1 MTVSQLWMS
10 FIVRYNMKFKV
21 TYQKNQKLFTTVFVA
36 NNLKELYAQNDFP
49 TNIIKI
55 RELKQLDLGELFA
68 TNSQKNVY
76 EFFSQLNIMLGA
88 NLTFSESIDLLLET
102 KQEKKIEEILEV
114 IKQSLSSSVP
124 IDQALEKYTKYL
136 GKTSILFLKLGF
148 ENSNIKDAMSSLVEI
163 LDEDMKSSEKL
174 SEVMRYP
181 LILFISLFISI
192 GMIFIYV
199 LPNFEFVFSLLK
211 DEVPLSTQVL
221 LTLKDIVNDYWILLI
236 IGIVLSVV
244 SVLVLIQKYR
254 YIFDTIILLHIP
266 IFSKMIQDYYFYRLF
281 LSLSII
287 VRSKYQFQ
295 TAIVNSKNIVNN
307 LYVQE
312 KIDDILRHIKNG
324 MSISEAFVKTNI
336 FDSLT
341 LKLLHT
347 ADNTNKYESIL
358 QDITAQ
364 YKKRFHKSL
373 QNFSSTIE
381 PLLILVISLIVLW
394 LILAIMLPIWDL
406 GSVIN

>member
-1 MTVSQLWMS
+1 
-10 FIVRYNMKFKV
+10 MKFKI
-21 TYQKNQKLFTTVFVA
+21 TYQKDKKISTKVLTA
-36 NNLKELYAQNDFP
+36 NSLEELYTQNDFP
-49 TNIIKI
+49 NNIIKI
-55 RELKQLDLGELFA
+55 KEVKQFDLNDLF
-68 TNSQKNVY
+68 TLNSKKNVY
-76 EFFSQLNIMLGA
+76 ELFSQLSIMLGA

-124 IDQALEKYTKYL
+124 MDKALEKYTKYL

-174 SEVMRYP
+174 AEVMRYP
-181 LILFISLFISI
+181 LILSVSLFISI

-211 DEVPLSTQVL
+211 DDVPFSTEVL
-221 LTLKDIVNDYWILLI
+221 LTLKDIVNQYWLFLI
-236 IGIVLSVV
+236 VGIVV
-244 SVLVLIQKYR
+244 SVISLFLLYQKYR
-254 YIFDTIILLHIP
+254 YTFDTIILLHIP
-266 IFSKMIQDYYFYRLF
+266 IFSKMIQNYYFYRLF

-287 VRSKYQFQ
+287 IRSKYQFQ

-307 LYVQE
+307 YYVQE
-312 KIDDILRHIKNG
+312 KIDEILLHIKNG

-336 FDSLT
+336 FDRLT
-341 LKLLHT
+341 VKLLYT
-347 ADNTNKYESIL
+347 ADNTNQYESIL
-358 QDITAQ
+358 QEITAQ

-381 PLLILVISLIVLW
+381 PLLILIISLIVLW
-394 LILAIMLPIWDL
+394 LILAIMMPIWDL

>member
-1 MTVSQLWMS
+1 
-10 FIVRYNMKFKV
+10 MKFKV
-21 TYQKNQKLFTTVFVA
+21 TYQA
-36 NNLKELYAQNDFP
+36 NRQIFKKVLQANSVDELYSHKNFP
-49 TNIIKI
+49 NNIIKI
-55 RELKQLDLGELFA
+55 KELKQFDLGELFA
-68 TNSQKNVY
+68 KNSQKNVY

-102 KQEKKIEEILEV
+102 KQEKKIEEILQV
-114 IKQSLSSSVP
+114 IKQSLSSSIP

-148 ENSNIKDAMSSLVEI
+148 ENSNIKDAINSLVEI
-163 LDEDMKSSEKL
+163 LEEDMKSSEKL

-211 DEVPLSTQVL
+211 DDVPLSTQVL
-221 LTLKDIVNDYWILLI
+221 LTLKDIVNQYWFFLI
-236 IGIVLSVV
+236 IGIFVGALSV
-244 SVLVLIQKYR
+244 LLLIRKYR
-254 YIFDTIILLHIP
+254 YIFDKIILLHIP

-287 VRSKYQFQ
+287 VQSKYQFQ
-295 TAIVNSKNIVNN
+295 TAIINSKNIVSN
-307 LYVQE
+307 LYVKE
-312 KIDDILRHIKNG
+312 KIDEILRNIKNG

-341 LKLLHT
+341 IKLLYT

-381 PLLILVISLIVLW
+381 PLLILIISLIVLW

>member
-1 MTVSQLWMS
+1 MS
-10 FIVRYNMKFKV
+10 FTVRFEMKFKV

-55 RELKQLDLGELFA
+55 RELKQFDFGELFA

-88 NLTFSESIDLLLET
+88 NLTFSESIDLLLEI
-102 KQEKKIEEILEV
+102 KQEKKIEEILQV

-124 IDQALEKYTKYL
+124 IDQALHKYTKYL

-211 DEVPLSTQVL
+211 DDVPLSTQIL
-221 LTLKDIVNDYWILLI
+221 LTLKDIVNEYWVFLI
-236 IGIVLSVV
+236 IGIGLSVF
-244 SVLVLIQKYR
+244 SVFVLIEKYR
-254 YIFDTIILLHIP
+254 YTFDKLILLRIP

-295 TAIVNSKNIVNN
+295 TAILNSKNIVNN
-307 LYVQE
+307 LYVKE
-312 KIDDILRHIKNG
+312 KIDEILLNIKNG
-324 MSISEAFVKTNI
+324 ISISQSFIKTNI

-341 LKLLHT
+341 IKLLHT

-364 YKKRFHKSL
+364 YKKRLHKSL

>member
-1 MTVSQLWMS
+1 
-10 FIVRYNMKFKV
+10 MKFKV
-21 TYQKNQKLFTTVFVA
+21 TYQENRQISTKVFMA
-36 NNLKELYAQNDFP
+36 NTLKELYTQKDFP
-49 TNIIKI
+49 NNIIKI
-55 RELKQLDLGELFA
+55 REIKEFDFGEIFA
-68 TNSQKNVY
+68 INSKKNVY
-76 EFFSQLNIMLGA
+76 ELFSQLSIMLSA

-102 KQEKKIEEILEV
+102 KQEKKIEEILQV

-124 IDQALEKYTKYL
+124 IDQALHKYTKYL

-181 LILFISLFISI
+181 IILFVSLFISI

-211 DEVPLSTQVL
+211 DDVPLSTQVL
-221 LTLKDIVNDYWILLI
+221 LTLKDIVNNYWIFI
-236 IGIVLSVV
+236 IVGIALSGIAAF
-244 SVLVLIQKYR
+244 LLIQKYR
-254 YIFDTIILLHIP
+254 YVFDSIILLHIP

-312 KIDDILRHIKNG
+312 KIDDILLHIKNG
-324 MSISEAFVKTNI
+324 MSISEAFVKTKI

-341 LKLLHT
+341 IKLLHT

-358 QDITAQ
+358 QDITTQ

>member
-1 MTVSQLWMS
+1 MS
-10 FIVRYNMKFKV
+10 FTVRFDMKFKV
-21 TYQKNQKLFTTVFVA
+21 TYQENRQISTKVFMA
-36 NNLKELYAQNDFP
+36 NTLKELYTQKDFP
-49 TNIIKI
+49 NNIIKI
-55 RELKQLDLGELFA
+55 REIKEFDFGEIFA
-68 TNSQKNVY
+68 INSKKNVY
-76 EFFSQLNIMLGA
+76 ELFSQLSIMLSA

-102 KQEKKIEEILEV
+102 KQEKKIEEILQV

-124 IDQALEKYTKYL
+124 IDQALHKYTKYL

-181 LILFISLFISI
+181 IILFVSLFISI

-211 DEVPLSTQVL
+211 DDVPLSTQVL
-221 LTLKDIVNDYWILLI
+221 LTLKDIVNNYWIFI
-236 IGIVLSVV
+236 IVGIALSGIAAF
-244 SVLVLIQKYR
+244 LLIQKYR
-254 YIFDTIILLHIP
+254 YVFDSIILLHIP

-312 KIDDILRHIKNG
+312 KIDDILLHIKNG
-324 MSISEAFVKTNI
+324 MSISEAFVKTKI

-341 LKLLHT
+341 IKLLHT

-358 QDITAQ
+358 QDITTQ

>member
-1 MTVSQLWMS
+1 
-10 FIVRYNMKFKV
+10 MKFKV
-21 TYQKNQKLFTTVFVA
+21 TYQA
-36 NNLKELYAQNDFP
+36 NRQIFKKVLQANSVDELYSHKNFP
-49 TNIIKI
+49 NNIIKI
-55 RELKQLDLGELFA
+55 KELKQFDLGELFA
-68 TNSQKNVY
+68 KNSQKNVY

-102 KQEKKIEEILEV
+102 KQEKKIEEILQV
-114 IKQSLSSSVP
+114 IKQSLSSSIP

-148 ENSNIKDAMSSLVEI
+148 ENSNIKDAINSLVEI
-163 LDEDMKSSEKL
+163 LEEDMKSSEKL

-211 DEVPLSTQVL
+211 DDVPLSTQVL
-221 LTLKDIVNDYWILLI
+221 LTLKDIVNQYWFFLI
-236 IGIVLSVV
+236 IGIFVGALSV
-244 SVLVLIQKYR
+244 LLLIRKYR
-254 YIFDTIILLHIP
+254 YIFDKIILLHIP

-287 VRSKYQFQ
+287 VQSKYQFQ
-295 TAIVNSKNIVNN
+295 TAIINSKNIVSN
-307 LYVQE
+307 LYVKE
-312 KIDDILRHIKNG
+312 KIDEILRNIKNG

-341 LKLLHT
+341 IKLLYT

-364 YKKRFHKSL
+364 YINIKKDFIKVCRIFLLQLSL
-373 QNFSSTIE
+373 YLF
-381 PLLILVISLIVLW
+381 
-394 LILAIMLPIWDL
+394 
-406 GSVIN
+406 